1 MRGLWPLVVSTA
13 VAILNRGNAEKPD
26 LQKLESEQKL
36 LIHDLQRSR
45 LASEQLKDKLDILQQ
60 SKNASSST
68 LNVSNVVVDKEQKP
82 AEAHSGSANYTPPII
97 VLLPEEPSEREK
109 WEYNLT
115 LRCLGQRDFSPF
127 EGIHNSKLLEMA
139 TIKGKTVAEIRLE
152 IKHTEK
158 ELGQVESGS
167 CRCISPQTRKELEGL
182 QSALSSAKE
191 GTYAERT
198 QKLHISHN
206 IKLVKHEIDVLETK
220 LHRLQKRL
228 KATVLFSSGTGKHGS
243 SKQRDHDDA
252 DEEEASEDRE
262 EQDAEEDAGEEE
274 EADEDDGHADDDEY

>member
-1 MRGLWPLVVSTA
+1 MRGIWPLVVSTA
-13 VAILNRGNAEKPD
+13 IAIANRGNAEKPD
-26 LQKLESEQKL
+26 LQKLENEQKL

-45 LASEQLKDKLDILQQ
+45 LASEELKDKLDILQQ

-68 LNVSNVVVDKEQKP
+68 LNVSNVVVEKDEKPKE
-82 AEAHSGSANYTPPII
+82 EHSGSVNYTAPII

-158 ELGQVESGS
+158 ELSQVEA
-167 CRCISPQTRKELEGL
+167 RKELEGL

-198 QKLHISHN
+198 QKLHVSHN

-228 KATVLFSSGTGKHGS
+228 KAAVLFSSGTGKHGS
-243 SKQRDHDDA
+243 SKKQGHEDA
-252 DEEEASEDRE
+252 DEGEASEDRE
-262 EQDAEEDAGEEE
+262 EQDAEDEAGEQE
-274 EADEDDGHADDDEY
+274 EADEADGNDDDYEE